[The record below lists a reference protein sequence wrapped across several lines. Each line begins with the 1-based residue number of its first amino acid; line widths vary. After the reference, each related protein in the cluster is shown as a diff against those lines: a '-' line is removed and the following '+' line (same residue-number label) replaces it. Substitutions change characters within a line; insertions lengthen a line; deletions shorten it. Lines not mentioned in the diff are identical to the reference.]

1 MGTSAEGDEGFA
13 RYAARVDKLQQAL
26 VAAKRD
32 GDTVNEIDTLL
43 AIGDAALERDPA
55 VAMMHYRLAERQC
68 RGDGPRL
75 HAAIGGQGRVLR
87 RKKQLPEAI
96 EKFQQAQDAADRSGN
111 RVAQVLWMV
120 RRSAALRAAGDTEAA
135 GALAREA
142 DALLRPPVSR
152 ASRRS
157 FLGAVNLFDG
167 GQVTALVELEGELG
181 RDCAA
186 RGDEEEAEDHYRS
199 AWRHAQ
205 SMQQWDAVDT
215 WARNT
220 GNACARQQR
229 FGDALDCYEAALD
242 AARQLDGDARVST
255 TLRALAS
262 AYHGAVR
269 FEEGGARLEA
279 LAGELSGG
287 AHMIALDEALALYDQ
302 GLAAED
308 GIRVADHIA
317 ELGDEA
323 PLAEPFARRVMET
336 RAKLA
341 RLRTMSPNTDGP
353 CALDLWL
360 PHLMSRAMD
369 ARDAD
374 GALQAAQLVC
384 DVRLALALRGGKEWA
399 RMIGGDVLQQAGL
412 DLRVV
417 SDTLTLLVEMDR
429 NHAASDLLQ
438 RWKAPAFCTA
448 TLQRLLDTP
457 PAHPEL
463 RAVADAAR
471 ALAASVEAIAGVAQP
486 DFIRGINGVRRA
498 ALQLR
503 EAGERIRARD
513 PLLHARLGFCVHPR
527 DLVDALPIDG
537 GVAIVDFL
545 VGRDATNGVIYT
557 RGDDGVVTTLLQA
570 PTFTAKEVR
579 ALTELQHAGNLSNA
593 LGGAQTQALLDIAK
607 ILHDHFFCFL
617 ARSLSER
624 GITQLI
630 LVPDVLTRAIPLH
643 LAMVC
648 GKEVTIPGIDTTDAH
663 FLCEVMP
670 IEYVPAVQAV
680 AASQAFVRPRAIG
693 AIAGFADPKGDL
705 AGVRAELE
713 AFGARATAGGNAETW
728 SLATGAAMTREA
740 VSAAIRTADMVV
752 LGTHGHFEAGELR
765 ASHLVMHDAPWSLD
779 EMLRLPAMEKRAL
792 MVLVACEA
800 GAVALTP
807 NDALSWGIPGAL
819 VNAGASAVLANLWPV
834 VDVTANI
841 LLDRFLVHLGHR
853 GYRPSAALFRAV
865 RDLRRMTHD
874 EALAA
879 CRTHYDRL
887 KAHKAAPEALV
898 GARTLMDWVDDSDSP
913 TPFAHPYF
921 WGATAIFGS
930 GWHLPAGASVGG
942 IDRVLDNEMRLRAA
956 IDAMQAGKV
965 RDALDEAT
973 ALAQRS
979 DGITR
984 ARAYVLM
991 ADSMLQAADLTEQSR
1006 VSRRAGRLLAAAG
1019 RIARAEEDD
1028 ELMEWITTLQRSV
1041 ENDDVES
1048 YEP

>member
-1 MGTSAEGDEGFA
+1 MGTSVGEDGFA
-13 RYAARVDKLQQAL
+13 RYSARVDKLQQDL

-32 GDTVNEIDTLL
+32 GDIVNEIDTLL

-55 VAMMHYRLAERQC
+55 LAMMHYRLAERQC
-68 RGDGPRL
+68 RGEGPRL

-87 RKKQLPEAI
+87 RGKQLPEAI
-96 EKFQQAQDAADRSGN
+96 EHFQRAVAAAERAGN

-120 RRSAALRAAGDTEAA
+120 RRAAALRAGGDAEAG
-135 GALAREA
+135 GALARKAE
-142 DALLRPPVSR
+142 ALLRSPSSTNGRR
-152 ASRRS
+152 AR
-157 FLGAVNLFDG
+157 LGAVNLFDAE
-167 GQVTALVELEGELG
+167 QVTTLVELEGELG

-186 RGDEEEAEDHYRS
+186 RGDEDGAEDHYRS
-199 AWRHAQ
+199 AWSHAQ

-220 GNACARQQR
+220 GNACARRQR
-229 FGDALDCYEAALD
+229 FGDALACYEAALA
-242 AARQLDGDARVST
+242 AARQLDGDDHVTA

-262 AYHGAVR
+262 AYHGAAR

-279 LAGELSGG
+279 LAGELSGT
-287 AHMIALDEALALYDQ
+287 AQLTALDESLSLYDQ
-302 GLAAED
+302 GLAAID
-308 GIRVADHIA
+308 GIRVADRIA
-317 ELGDEA
+317 ELGKGR
-323 PLAEPFARRVMET
+323 PFAEQFARRVRET

-341 RLRTMSPNTDGP
+341 RLGTMPPNTDGP

-360 PHLMSRAMD
+360 PHVMARAVD

-374 GALQAAQLVC
+374 GALVAAHLVC
-384 DVRLALALRGGKEWA
+384 DVRLALALRGGREWA

-417 SDTLTLLVEMDR
+417 SDTLALLVEMDR
-429 NHAASDLLQ
+429 NDAASDLLQ

-448 TLQRLLDTP
+448 TLHRLLEAP

-463 RAVADAAR
+463 GAVADAAR
-471 ALAASVEAIAGVAQP
+471 ALAQSVDAMAGVAQP
-486 DFIRGINGVRRA
+486 DFIRAVNGVRRS

-513 PLLHARLGFCVHPR
+513 PLLHARLGFGVYPR

-545 VGRDATNGVIYT
+545 VGRDATDGVIYT
-557 RGDDGVVTTLLQA
+557 RGADGVVTTLLHA
-570 PTFTAKEVR
+570 PTFTAREAR
-579 ALTELQHAGNLSNA
+579 ALTELQQAGNLSNA
-593 LGGAQTQALLDIAK
+593 LGGAQTEALLDIAK

-624 GITQLI
+624 GVTQLI

-648 GKEVTIPGIDTTDAH
+648 GKEVAITGIDTSDAN

-670 IEYVPAVQAV
+670 VEYAPAVQAV

-693 AIAGFADPKGDL
+693 AVAGFADPNGDL

-713 AFGARATAGGNAETW
+713 AFGARATAGGHAARW
-728 SLATGAAMTREA
+728 SLATGAEMTREA
-740 VSAAIRTADMVV
+740 VSEAIRTADLVV
-752 LGTHGHFEAGELR
+752 LGTHGHFVAGDLR

-779 EMLRLPAMEKRAL
+779 EMLRLPALEKRAL
-792 MVLVACEA
+792 LVLIACEA

-807 NDALSWGIPGAL
+807 DDALSWGIPGAL

-841 LLDRFLVHLGHR
+841 LLDRFLVHLAHR
-853 GYRPSAALFRAV
+853 GFRPSAALFRAV

-874 EALAA
+874 EAVAA
-879 CRTHYDRL
+879 CRLHYDRL

-913 TPFAHPYF
+913 TPFAHPFF

-930 GWHLPAGASVGG
+930 GWHLPAGACVGAM
-942 IDRVLDNEMRLRAA
+942 DRVVDNEMRLRSAVE
-956 IDAMQAGKV
+956 AMRSGRM
-965 RDALDEAT
+965 RDALDDAT

-979 DGITR
+979 DGVTR

-991 ADSMLQAADLTEQSR
+991 ADSMLQGADLTAHAR

-1019 RIARAEEDD
+1019 RMARAEEDD
-1028 ELMEWITTLQRSV
+1028 ELLEWINTLQRSL
-1041 ENDDVES
+1041 ESDDVEP
-1048 YEP
+1048 YER

>member
-1 MGTSAEGDEGFA
+1 MGTSMGEDGFA
-13 RYAARVDKLQQAL
+13 RYTARVDKLQQEL
-26 VAAKRD
+26 VAAKRN

-43 AIGDAALERDPA
+43 AIGDAALEHDPGM
-55 VAMMHYRLAERQC
+55 AMMHYRLAERQC
-68 RGDGPRL
+68 RGKGPRL

-87 RKKQLPEAI
+87 RKKQFAEAI
-96 EKFQQAQDAADRSGN
+96 AKFELAEAAAQ
-111 RVAQVLWMV
+111 RVDNGAAQVLWMV
-120 RRSAALRAAGDTEAA
+120 RRSAALRASGDAA
-135 GALAREA
+135 AASALVREA
-142 DALLRPPVSR
+142 DLRLRPPAADGDWKSH
-152 ASRRS
+152 
-157 FLGAVNLFDG
+157 FGAVNLFDVDE
-167 GQVTALVELEGELG
+167 VTVLVELEGELG
-181 RDCAA
+181 RDDAA
-186 RGDEEEAEDHYRS
+186 RGDDDEAEDHYRS
-199 AWRHAQ
+199 AWHYAQ
-205 SMQQWDAVDT
+205 SMELWDAVDT
-215 WARNT
+215 WARNA
-220 GNACARQQR
+220 GNSCARRQR
-229 FGDALDCYEAALD
+229 FGDALACYEAALA
-242 AARQLDGDARVST
+242 AARRLEGTEHLAA

-262 AYHGAVR
+262 AYHGSAR
-269 FEEGGARLEA
+269 FDEGGARMEQ
-279 LAGELSGG
+279 LAGEL
-287 AHMIALDEALALYDQ
+287 ADTAQLVALDEALALYDQ
-302 GLAAED
+302 GLAARD
-308 GIRVADHIA
+308 GIRVADRIG
-317 ELGDEA
+317 ELGKGA
-323 PLAEPFARRVMET
+323 TFAEPFARRVAET
-336 RAKLA
+336 REKLS
-341 RLRTMSPNTDGP
+341 RLLTMPPNTEGP
-353 CALDLWL
+353 SPLDLWL
-360 PHLMSRAMD
+360 PHLMARAMD

-374 GALQAAQLVC
+374 GALAAAYLAC
-384 DVRLALALRGGKEWA
+384 DVRLALALRGGRDWA

-429 NHAASDLLQ
+429 NDEASELLQ

-448 TLQRLLDTP
+448 TLQRLWEAP
-457 PAHPEL
+457 PAHEEL

-471 ALAASVEAIAGVAQP
+471 ALADAVVAIAGVAQP
-486 DFIRGINGVRRA
+486 DFIRPINGVRRA

-513 PLLHARLGFCVHPR
+513 PILHARLGFAVHAR

-545 VGRDATNGVIYT
+545 VGRDSTEGVIYT
-557 RGDDGVVTTLLQA
+557 RGADGVVTTLLHA
-570 PTFTAKEVR
+570 PTFTAKEAR
-579 ALTELQHAGNLSNA
+579 TLTELQHSGNLSNA
-593 LGGAQTQALLDIAK
+593 LGGAQTQALLDISK
-607 ILHDHFFCFL
+607 LLHDHLFCFL

-648 GKEVTIPGIDTTDAH
+648 GKEVTIPGIDTSDAH

-670 IEYVPAVQAV
+670 VEYVPAVQAV
-680 AASQAFVRPRAIG
+680 AASQLFVRPRAIG
-693 AIAGFADPKGDL
+693 AIAGFADPHGDL

-713 AFGARATAGGNAETW
+713 AFGERAKAGGNADRW
-728 SLATGAAMTREA
+728 SLATGDAMTREA
-740 VSAAIRTADMVV
+740 VSAAIGTADMVV
-752 LGTHGHFEAGELR
+752 LGTHGHFVAGDLK
-765 ASHLVMHDAPWSLD
+765 ASHLVMHDAPWTLD
-779 EMLRLPAMEKRAL
+779 EMLRLPTMEKRAL
-792 MVLVACEA
+792 LVLVACEA

-841 LLDRFLVHLGHR
+841 LLDRFLVHLAHR
-853 GYRPSAALFRAV
+853 GFRPSAALFRAV

-874 EALAA
+874 EAVVA

-913 TPFAHPYF
+913 TPFAHPFF

-942 IDRVLDNEMRLRAA
+942 IDRVLDNEMRLRSAVE
-956 IDAMQAGKV
+956 AMRAGRR

-979 DGITR
+979 DGIPR

-991 ADSMLQAADLTEQSR
+991 ADAMLRSADLTARAR
-1006 VSRRAGRLLAAAG
+1006 VARRALRLLAAAE
-1019 RIARAEEDD
+1019 RIARSGEDD
-1028 ELMEWITTLQRSV
+1028 ELLDWITTLQRSV
-1041 ENDDVES
+1041 ETDDVEP